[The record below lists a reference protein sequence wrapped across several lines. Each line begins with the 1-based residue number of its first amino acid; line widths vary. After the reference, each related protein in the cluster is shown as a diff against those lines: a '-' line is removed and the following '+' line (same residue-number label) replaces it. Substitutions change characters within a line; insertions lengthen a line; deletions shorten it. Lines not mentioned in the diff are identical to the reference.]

1 MSQAVDPQQFHPHS
15 HSSALK
21 TASGL
26 NFLAGIYLIISAW
39 IGSIN
44 GAERWNGII
53 AGIVVAVLAASRFAE
68 STGPWASWLNALI
81 GIWLIVSPWVYRYA
95 GTGWMWNSIVVGIIM
110 LVLGFWATTSADR
123 DNPVAPPPSMP
134 RY

>member
-1 MSQAVDPQQFHPHS
+1 MTHAVHPQQFHPH

-26 NFLAGIYLIISAW
+26 NFIAGIYLIISAW

-44 GAERWNGII
+44 GGERANGII
-53 AGIVVAVLAASRFAE
+53 FGIIVAILAASRFAE

-81 GIWLIVSPWVYRYA
+81 GIWLIISPWVYGFA
-95 GTGWMWNSIVVGIIM
+95 GSGWMWNSIVVGIIM
-110 LVLGFWATTSADR
+110 LVLGFWAASSTNHG
-123 DNPVAPPPSMP
+123 NPAGPPAM
-134 RY
+134 

>member
-1 MSQAVDPQQFHPHS
+1 MTQAVHPQQFHPHN
-15 HSSALK
+15 HSALK

-44 GAERWNGII
+44 GGERANGII
-53 AGIVVAVLAASRFAE
+53 FGIIVAILAATRFAE

-81 GIWLIVSPWVYRYA
+81 GIWLIISPWVYGFA

-110 LVLGFWATTSADR
+110 LCLGCWAAWSGDHVEPGVP
-123 DNPVAPPPSMP
+123 PVMP
-134 RY
+134 R